1 MFINTGEKL
10 ASIQN
15 KIHTI
20 QDRLEA
26 NKYYDDEEAGCCG
39 VSPKSWKEF
48 LGRQTFYAHL
58 LKLITL
64 FSIAVAH
71 LVYMQSF
78 LDSYSALEDYSQ
90 KLIQKYP
97 TQLQT
102 PHGLD
107 TRVVQHQLNLLADY
121 KKNVWMTVG
130 AMCVALSTS
139 CFFLFLLPIS
149 QIRRININI
158 MKIIDFIAFASIPM
172 MLLARSF
179 VAEAV
184 RPTIQNALQTAHKIA
199 SADKLMNSLVCS
211 IHYREN
217 LPYCSDLILESIFPV
232 VLLKYLLILTILTL
246 AYIALAYLIEWC
258 IRHWFPPSL
267 LHQHTCSHPDHHHHH
282 HSHHHH
288 QQQRHVYNK
297 VYMPVILP
305 PKNPLLL
312 DA

>member
-1 MFINTGEKL
+1 M
-10 ASIQN
+10 
-15 KIHTI
+15 HM
-20 QDRLEA
+20 
-26 NKYYDDEEAGCCG
+26 
-39 VSPKSWKEF
+39 
-48 LGRQTFYAHL
+48 TFYAHL

-107 TRVVQHQLNLLADY
+107 TRVVQHQLDLLSDY

-149 QIRRININI
+149 QIRRINVNI

-172 MLLARSF
+172 MLLSRTF

-184 RPTIQNALQTAHKIA
+184 RPTIRNALQTAHKIA

-232 VLLKYLLILTILTL
+232 HI
-246 AYIALAYLIEWC
+246 
-258 IRHWFPPSL
+258 
-267 LHQHTCSHPDHHHHH
+267 
-282 HSHHHH
+282 
-288 QQQRHVYNK
+288 
-297 VYMPVILP
+297 
-305 PKNPLLL
+305 
-312 DA
+312 

>member
-1 MFINTGEKL
+1 
-10 ASIQN
+10 
-15 KIHTI
+15 
-20 QDRLEA
+20 
-26 NKYYDDEEAGCCG
+26 
-39 VSPKSWKEF
+39 
-48 LGRQTFYAHL
+48 
-58 LKLITL
+58 
-64 FSIAVAH
+64 
-71 LVYMQSF
+71 MQAF

-90 KLIQKYP
+90 KVMQKYP

-107 TRVVQHQLNLLADY
+107 TRVVQHQLELLADY

-149 QIRRININI
+149 QIRRINVNI

-172 MLLARSF
+172 MLLARTF

-184 RPTIQNALQTAHKIA
+184 RPTIQGALQIAHKIA

-217 LPYCSDLILESIFPV
+217 LPYCSDLILESIFPI
-232 VLLKYLLILTILTL
+232 VLLKYLLILTVLTL

-258 IRHWFPPSL
+258 IRHWFPPAL
-267 LHQHTCSHPDHHHHH
+267 LHHHTCSHPDHQHH

-288 QQQRHVYNK
+288 SQQHQQQQRHVYNK